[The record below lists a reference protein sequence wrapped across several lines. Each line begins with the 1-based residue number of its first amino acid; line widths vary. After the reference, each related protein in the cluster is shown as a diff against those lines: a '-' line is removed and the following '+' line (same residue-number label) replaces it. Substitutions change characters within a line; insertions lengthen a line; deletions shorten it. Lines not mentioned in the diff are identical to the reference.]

1 MTRAVGNT
9 GIKDAAQAARAAPD
23 RVAQSTWVDRLARVG
38 LVAKGVSYGLVG
50 VLAAALA
57 IGGGGK
63 ATSREGA
70 LATLADESYGKVLL
84 VALALGFAAYGLWR
98 LVQAIFDRDEE
109 GSGAKGLAKRA
120 GYLGRAVLY
129 GALTYTTI
137 RLLAGSGGG
146 DSQTGE
152 ARKATAQVLD
162 WPAGRWLVG
171 LAGLILIGVGVF
183 NAYRALTQKFE
194 EKWKTDEMSGF
205 ERDWGP
211 RLSSLGLLARFVVF
225 SLIGAFF
232 VKAAYQYDPKE
243 AIGLDGALRTIIQ
256 ASYGQVLLGA
266 VAAGLL
272 CYALF
277 CFFEARYRRV

>member
-1 MTRAVGNT
+1 VDETVT
-9 GIKDAAQAARAAPD
+9 QVARAAPQ
-23 RVAQSTWVDRLARVG
+23 RVAQSTLVDRLARFG

-57 IGGGGK
+57 IWGGGG
-63 ATSREGA
+63 AASREGA
-70 LATLADESYGKVLL
+70 LETLAHETYGKVIL

-98 LVQAIFDRDEE
+98 LAQAVFDRDDE
-109 GSGAKGLAKRA
+109 GSGAKGFAKRA
-120 GYLGRAVLY
+120 GYLGRAVIY

-137 RLLAGSGGG
+137 RLLAGSGGSG
-146 DSQTGE
+146 SQTGE
-152 ARKATAQVLD
+152 ARKTTAQLLD

-171 LAGLILIGVGVF
+171 LAGLIFIGVGIF
-183 NAYRALTQKFE
+183 NAYRAFTQKFE
-194 EKWKTDEMSGF
+194 EKWMTGEMSGF

-211 RLSSLGLLARFVVF
+211 RLSSIGLLARFVVF

-243 AIGLDGALRTIIQ
+243 AIGLDGALRKIID
-256 ASYGQVLLGA
+256 ASYGPVLLGI

>member
-1 MTRAVGNT
+1 MDESVT
-9 GIKDAAQAARAAPD
+9 QAARAAPD

-70 LATLADESYGKVLL
+70 LATLADETYGKVIL
-84 VALALGFAAYGLWR
+84 VGLALGFAAYGLWR
-98 LVQAIFDRDEE
+98 LVQAFFDRDDE

-120 GYLGRAVLY
+120 GYLGRAILY

-137 RLLAGSGGG
+137 RLLAGAGGG

-152 ARKATAQVLD
+152 ARKATAQVFD

-183 NAYRALTQKFE
+183 NAYRAFTQTFE
-194 EKWKTDEMSGF
+194 EKWKTGEMSGF
-205 ERDWGP
+205 EREWGP
-211 RLSSLGLLARFVVF
+211 RISSLGLLARFVVF

-232 VKAAYQYDPKE
+232 VKAAYQYDPQE

-256 ASYGQVLLGA
+256 ASYGPVLLGI